1 MSGAA
6 NDFGFSL
13 GSSDKDA
20 KDFFENNF
28 LSEQNIKSYAQ
39 NEGLSIDE
47 AEKKLR
53 NDFEKNKDKYKKI

>member
-13 GSSDKDA
+13 GSSDKDLISL
-20 KDFFENNF
+20 KII
-28 LSEQNIKSYAQ
+28 SCQNKIFKSYAQ

-53 NDFEKNKDKYKKI
+53 NDFEKIKINIRKI